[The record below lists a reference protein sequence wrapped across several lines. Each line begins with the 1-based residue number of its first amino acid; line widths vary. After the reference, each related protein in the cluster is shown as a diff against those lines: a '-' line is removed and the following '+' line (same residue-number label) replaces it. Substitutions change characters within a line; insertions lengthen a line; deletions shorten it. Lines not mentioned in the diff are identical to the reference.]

1 MIQYYDHFN
10 NAKLIVVFFSVEREQ
25 MAQGLK
31 LTPTQV
37 KIWFQNR
44 RYKSKRQT
52 LEKCESLKKN
62 VELNNEI
69 TSTAFPVSQQLSQ
82 ENSFKFQNFPNAPTV
97 YNHDCLCHDTF
108 RYNDM
113 GMPYN

>member
-1 MIQYYDHFN
+1 
-10 NAKLIVVFFSVEREQ
+10 

-52 LEKCESLKKN
+52 FEKCENLKRN
-62 VELNNEI
+62 LDPNTDV
-69 TSTAFPVSQQLSQ
+69 TPTAFPINQQIPQ
-82 ENSFKFQNFPNAPTV
+82 DGSFKFHSFPNTSTI
-97 YNHDCLCHDTF
+97 YNHDYMCPDTF
-108 RYNDM
+108 RYTEV
-113 GMPYN
+113 GMPFN

>member
-1 MIQYYDHFN
+1 MYIIR
-10 NAKLIVVFFSVEREQ
+10 AAVFTEREQ

-52 LEKCESLKKN
+52 FEKCENVKKN
-62 VELNNEI
+62 LDSNTDVTTTNFNTIQPPSHE
-69 TSTAFPVSQQLSQ
+69 PP
-82 ENSFKFQNFPNAPTV
+82 FKFQNFPNNPSV
-97 YNHDCLCHDTF
+97 YNEYLCHDSF
-108 RYNDM
+108 RYSDV
-113 GMPYN
+113 GMTFN